1 MPKSESQQDSN
12 PDAKVVSI
20 RTSAMPP
27 TRAAQLS
34 TDALALAAAGL
45 GPVRQERFAERVYE
59 NLFHAIV
66 EGKIS
71 VGSRLPSE
79 NDLATLFDVSRPIVR
94 QALDRLR
101 EDQLVESRRGSGTYV
116 MDKPELAGK
125 AANAEPSERIGH
137 IMNGLELRMVIEPE
151 CAYMAALRRSTADL
165 TRMDE
170 LLTGNLIVQ
179 LKSGRINLAV
189 LFDDGQLSPFA
200 CTPMVEEEMMYITR
214 ADSQYG
220 VKEGK
225 GKSKSVTLAKAIK
238 APLILPGLQHGVRP
252 RIENVV
258 RAHGMSL
265 ENVIEINSVAIL
277 KSAILADI
285 GATILPVAPL
295 LSEIERGDMIAHPI
309 SGERMVRT
317 LALCASKNIP
327 LTNAAAAVERLVLDV
342 TDDLCRKG
350 KWLHAEAL
358 ARE

>member
-1 MPKSESQQDSN
+1 MELRQLRYFVAIVDHGSLSRAARVLHIAQPALTQQIRQLEEELEAQLLHRSAQGVIATDAGKTFYEHAQAILKQVT
-12 PDAKVVSI
+12 DAKSAVAQSNDKPSGTVALGIPQSVSG
-20 RTSAMPP
+20 
-27 TRAAQLS
+27 
-34 TDALALAAAGL
+34 ALALPL
-45 GPVRQERFAERVYE
+45 
-59 NLFHAIV
+59 LTAI
-66 EGKIS
+66 
-71 VGSRLPSE
+71 R
-79 NDLATLFDVSRPIVR
+79 AT
-94 QALDRLR
+94 
-101 EDQLVESRRGSGTYV
+101 Y
-116 MDKPELAGK
+116 PEITL
-125 AANAEPSERIGH
+125 
-137 IMNGLELRMVIEPE
+137 L
-151 CAYMAALRRSTADL
+151 L
-165 TRMDE
+165 TE
-170 LLTGNLIVQ
+170 ELTGNLIVQ